1 MLFFSSSLIAMG
13 IRFNIRCDNRNTIK
27 KRVYHKDMTH
37 PLERKKPLEERHVH
51 KEITIYR

>member
-1 MLFFSSSLIAMG
+1 MLFFFSSLIAMG

-51 KEITIYR
+51 KEITIY